1 MNLSLIKEE
10 LHYQTGDR
18 VTNKDLKD
26 TLQSLYDKYQIKE
39 KAKAT
44 HIVNFGYL
52 TKKCKIRIGDKRVDG
67 LELTLKSAFTNPT
80 TRL

>member
-26 TLQSLYDKYQIKE
+26 TLQSLYDKY
-39 KAKAT
+39 
-44 HIVNFGYL
+44 
-52 TKKCKIRIGDKRVDG
+52 
-67 LELTLKSAFTNPT
+67 
-80 TRL
+80 

>member
-1 MNLSLIKEE
+1 MIKNE

-18 VTNKDLKD
+18 VTNKELKD

-44 HIVNFGYL
+44 HIVRYGYL
-52 TKKCKIRIGDKRVDG
+52 TKRCKIRIGDKRIDG
-67 LELTLKSAFTNPT
+67 VELFSTSGNIQ
-80 TRL
+80 

>member
-1 MNLSLIKEE
+1 MIRHE

-18 VTNKDLKD
+18 VTNKKLKD

-44 HIVNFGYL
+44 HIMNFGYL

-67 LELTLKSAFTNPT
+67 LELYSIN
-80 TRL
+80 

>member
-1 MNLSLIKEE
+1 MNLSLIKNE

-18 VTNKDLKD
+18 VTNKELKA

-44 HIVNFGYL
+44 HIVRYGYL
-52 TKKCKIRIGDKRVDG
+52 TKRCKIRIADKRIDG
-67 LELTLKSAFTNPT
+67 VEFIH
-80 TRL
+80 

>member
-1 MNLSLIKEE
+1 MNLSLIKKE

-18 VTNKDLKD
+18 VTNKELKA

-44 HIVNFGYL
+44 HIVRYGYL
-52 TKKCKIRIGDKRVDG
+52 TKRCKIRIGDKRVDG
-67 LELTLKSAFTNPT
+67 LELYSIN
-80 TRL
+80 

>member
-1 MNLSLIKEE
+1 MIRNE

-18 VTNKDLKD
+18 VTNKDLKA

-44 HIVNFGYL
+44 HIVRYGYL
-52 TKKCKIRIGDKRVDG
+52 TKRCKIRIADKRIDG
-67 LELTLKSAFTNPT
+67 VEILSQE
-80 TRL
+80 